1 MKKKLFVFLC
11 LILAL
16 ALLSACGSRKNQ
28 AATVSVAPVETV
40 APAVTPASTPAPT
53 PVPVVTP
60 VIVSTPVPTPIA
72 TPAPTPIPTPVPTP
86 RPTPVPAPAA
96 TVRPAASNLPVV
108 LKDPTGETVAVGGK
122 CQFVTRYEN
131 AKWAEW
137 HFISPDGTRD
147 LDYIQAQKEFPTL
160 NIVNGYAKD
169 MTLENIPAALGGWK
183 VYCRFSN
190 DSGSVKTGTALI
202 TVQTSG
208 ASAPAGTST
217 PASAANL
224 PVILKDPTG
233 ETVVP
238 GGWCQFVTR
247 YENATIAEWHF
258 VSPDGTRDI
267 DYQQAANEFAG
278 LKVVSGN
285 TKDMT
290 LQNIPA
296 SLNGW
301 RVYCRFYNNSGSV
314 NTGSALITVTGQGTP
329 AGQGAANV
337 VIAQPSGGFE
347 GRWAEE
353 IAGRCQITFT
363 YRSEGSQNVV
373 ITWSGS
379 AWQRSCWTMT
389 ATVSRNDIMTY
400 SDGHHWIESFTDE
413 NNSMITD
420 ETYGESGS
428 FYIQD
433 GKLHWFDNQTQQ
445 DTVFVRA

>member
-122 CQFVTRYEN
+122 
-131 AKWAEW
+131 
-137 HFISPDGTRD
+137 
-147 LDYIQAQKEFPTL
+147 
-160 NIVNGYAKD
+160 
-169 MTLENIPAALGGWK
+169 
-183 VYCRFSN
+183 
-190 DSGSVKTGTALI
+190 
-202 TVQTSG
+202 
-208 ASAPAGTST
+208 
-217 PASAANL
+217 
-224 PVILKDPTG
+224 
-233 ETVVP
+233 
-238 GGWCQFVTR
+238 CQFVTR